1 MSGQSLIPEDE
12 PSSKALEEE
21 RSPNPVIKSS
31 ILETLA
37 LCIDVHVLGT
47 SHRRAPKR
55 WFNLVYLFGAFLISN
70 KNYIYPPLCLN
81 PRCFVESR
89 LVSLHASFFFFVKI
103 LKIKK

>member
-47 SHRRAPKR
+47 SHRRAPKGGST
-55 WFNLVYLFGAFLISN
+55 LSICSVLFSSLI
-70 KNYIYPPLCLN
+70 KTTFIPHY
-81 PRCFVESR
+81 V
-89 LVSLHASFFFFVKI
+89 
-103 LKIKK
+103 

>member
-37 LCIDVHVLGT
+37 
-47 SHRRAPKR
+47 
-55 WFNLVYLFGAFLISN
+55 
-70 KNYIYPPLCLN
+70 
-81 PRCFVESR
+81 
-89 LVSLHASFFFFVKI
+89 
-103 LKIKK
+103 